1 MLIVF
6 LIMLRNAT
14 KIVCWDPLFVSFF
27 FLQKSTFCFRC
38 SLLRVL
44 KFYRLKFWETKQNK
58 LVFRDMSHTDI
69 REDLDVNIY
78 DMFKFQSM
86 ART

>member
-1 MLIVF
+1 MF
-6 LIMLRNAT
+6 T
-14 KIVCWDPLFVSFF
+14 FE
-27 FLQKSTFCFRC
+27 STEIL
-38 SLLRVL
+38 SIKVL
-44 KFYRLKFWETKQNK
+44 GNETKWTG
-58 LVFRDMSHTDI
+58 FRDMSRTDI